1 MSVFAMTRLRGTSL
15 GARAARS
22 SIWTTGA
29 FASSQLIRLGSNLI
43 LTRLLFPEAFGL
55 MALVAVIIQ
64 GLTNFS
70 DTGVMQAV
78 MSHKRGE
85 EPRFLN
91 TAFTIQ
97 VVRGLLLWAFACLI
111 AWPLSVFYDAPQLIQ
126 ILPVAALS
134 LVVMGV
140 NPMRVATAHRH
151 LLLGRVSMLDIISQ
165 SLGVVIAIALAWW
178 MQSVWALV
186 ISGVL
191 ASVIGVAF
199 NWLYLPGH
207 PDRLQW
213 DRAAARELTSFG
225 KWIFLSTIAGFFVSQ
240 GDRILI
246 GRFLTLGAFGVYNI
260 GYFLA
265 SFPNMLGR
273 MVAGKVLIPIY
284 REAPPG
290 ESRANFLKLRRMR
303 MVVTAILLTIIAVM
317 GLAGLWLVG
326 ILYDDRYQEAGP
338 VIVLLAVMWIPQ
350 IIALTYDQSALAVGD
365 SRNFFI
371 LVLFRATALLTCVY
385 VGLQTAGLLGA
396 ILGQGM
402 AGLLSYP
409 VTVWLSRKS
418 GAWDPLHDALF
429 AALGL
434 LVAAVLFTVHRGAIV
449 ALAAGV
455 M

>member
-1 MSVFAMTRLRGTSL
+1 MSVFSLSRFRGTSL
-15 GARAARS
+15 GARAVRS
-22 SIWTTGA
+22 SLWSTGA
-29 FASSQLIRLGSNLI
+29 FGASQVIRLGSNLI

-85 EPRFLN
+85 DPRFLN

-97 VVRGLLLWAFACLI
+97 AIRGVLLWLFACLI
-111 AWPLSVFYDAPQLIQ
+111 AWPLSLFYNAPQLTQ
-126 ILPVAALS
+126 ILPAAALS
-134 LVVMGV
+134 LVILGI

-151 LLLGRVSMLDIISQ
+151 LLLGRVSMLDILSQ
-165 SLGVVIAIALAWW
+165 ALGVLIAIALAWW

-186 ISGVL
+186 ISGVV
-191 ASVIGVAF
+191 AAAINVAF
-199 NWLYLPGH
+199 NWSFLPGER
-207 PDRLQW
+207 DRLHW
-213 DRAAARELTSFG
+213 DREAAQELTSFG

-246 GRFLTLGAFGVYNI
+246 GRFLSLGAFGVYNI

-273 MVAGKVLIPIY
+273 IIAGKVLIPIY

-303 MVVTAILLTIIAVM
+303 MVVTGALMALIAVL
-317 GLAGLWLVG
+317 GLVGLWLVE
-326 ILYDDRYQEAGP
+326 LMYDDRYADAGP

-350 IIALTYDQSALAVGD
+350 IIALTYDQAALAMGD
-365 SRNFFI
+365 SRNFFV
-371 LVLFRATALLTCVY
+371 LALFRAVTLLGCVWL
-385 VGLQTAGLLGA
+385 GLQSAGLLGA
-396 ILGQGM
+396 IVGQGV
-402 AGLLSYP
+402 AGLLAYP
-409 VTVWLSRKS
+409 VVVWLSRKS

-429 AALGL
+429 AGLG
-434 LVAAVLFTVHRGAIV
+434 VAVTAILFTVHRAEILV
-449 ALAAGV
+449 LAAAV
-455 M
+455 L

>member
-1 MSVFAMTRLRGTSL
+1 MSVFGLTRFRGASL
-15 GARAARS
+15 GARAVRS
-22 SIWTTGA
+22 SLWSTGA
-29 FASSQLIRLGSNLI
+29 FAASQLLRLGSNLI

-85 EPRFLN
+85 DPRFLN

-97 VVRGLLLWAFACLI
+97 AIRGVLLWVFACLL
-111 AWPLSVFYDAPQLIQ
+111 AWPLSLFYNAPQLIQ
-126 ILPVAALS
+126 ILPAAALS
-134 LVVMGV
+134 LIVMGV

-151 LLLGRVSMLDIISQ
+151 LLLGRVSLLDILSQ
-165 SLGVVIAIALAWW
+165 TLGVLIAIALAWW

-191 ASVIGVAF
+191 AAIINVAF
-199 NWLYLPGH
+199 NWAFLPGH

-246 GRFLTLGAFGVYNI
+246 GRFLSLGAFGVYNI

-303 MVVTAILLTIIAVM
+303 MVVTATLLAIIAVLGM
-317 GLAGLWLVG
+317 AGLWLVEL
-326 ILYDDRYQEAGP
+326 LYDERYRDAGP

-350 IIALTYDQSALAVGD
+350 IIALTYDQAALAVGD
-365 SRNFFI
+365 SRNFFV
-371 LVLFRATALLTCVY
+371 LALFRAVTLLGCVY
-385 VGLQTAGLLGA
+385 LGLEMAGLLGA
-396 ILGQGM
+396 IIGQGM

-409 VTVWLSRKS
+409 VVVWLSRKS

-429 AALGL
+429 AMLGL
-434 LVAAVLFTVHRGAIV
+434 AVTAVLFTAHRADIV
-449 ALAAGV
+449 ALAAGAL
-455 M
+455 